1 MPRWLDRWPW
11 PWRRSSPSV
20 AIRVRGRVARPGPC
34 ATRVDGT
41 LWSMQLTLSSWEI
54 VGGVPQEGPLH
65 LVGEGDDEA
74 LRTLQ
79 ARCPEGAVVVADI
92 ALHSSSAPW
101 ATLVAI
107 VGVS

>member
-1 MPRWLDRWPW
+1 MPRWFKRWGW
-11 PWRRSSPSV
+11 LRRGSSATVPL
-20 AIRVRGRVARPGPC
+20 RVRGRVARPGPC
-34 ATRVDGT
+34 ATRVDGS

-54 VGGVPQEGPLH
+54 VGGIPQQGPLH
-65 LVGEGDDEA
+65 ILGEGGDEA

-79 ARCPEGAVVVADI
+79 ARCPEGAVVVVDI
-92 ALHSSSAPW
+92 ALHPSSTPR